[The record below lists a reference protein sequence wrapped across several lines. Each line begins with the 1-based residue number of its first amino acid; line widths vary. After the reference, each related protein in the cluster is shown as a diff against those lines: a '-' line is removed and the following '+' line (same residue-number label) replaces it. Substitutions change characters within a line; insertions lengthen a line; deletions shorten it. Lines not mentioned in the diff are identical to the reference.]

1 MKIERKDSTRE
12 LKRRTVAFKATDV
25 KDSGEFEG
33 YASVFGNV
41 DSYGD
46 VVAAGAF
53 KDSIATLK
61 TGGDPLP
68 ILWQH
73 RSSEPIGGSDFLEE
87 DDHGLKTRG
96 FLLIDEIPQAKSAHT
111 LMKRRIVKGL
121 SIGYYTRD
129 SSYDEKTG
137 VRTLK
142 ALDLVEYS
150 VVTFPANELATV
162 DSVKARSDLFR
173 GGALPS
179 LKDFEAFL
187 REAGASKTVAVAIAG
202 KGLRAMLLR
211 SESGGDPG
219 EVLSLL
225 SNFNLSKE

>member
-1 MKIERKDSTRE
+1 MKIERKDDSRE

-25 KDSGEFEG
+25 KDTGEFEG
-33 YASVFGNV
+33 YASVFGNT

-46 VVAAGAF
+46 VVAPGAF
-53 KDSIATLK
+53 KESIALLK
-61 TGGDPLP
+61 KSGDPLP
-68 ILWQH
+68 VLWQH
-73 RSSEPIGGSDFLEE
+73 RSSEPIGGSDYLEE

-111 LMKRRIVKGL
+111 LMRRRVVKGL

-137 VRTLK
+137 IRTLK
-142 ALDLVEYS
+142 QLDLVEYS
-150 VVTFPANELATV
+150 VVTFPANDLATV
-162 DSVKARSDLFR
+162 DSVKARDQLFA

-187 REAGASKTVAVAIAG
+187 REAGASKTVAAAIAG
-202 KGLRAMLLR
+202 KGLRAMLQR
-211 SESGGDPG
+211 SESGADPG

-225 SNFNLSKE
+225 SSFKLTKE

>member
-1 MKIERKDSTRE
+1 MKIERKDAAPE

-25 KDSGEFEG
+25 KDTGEFEG

-53 KDSIATLK
+53 KESIAQWRK
-61 TGGDPLP
+61 SGDPLP
-68 ILWQH
+68 VLWQH

-96 FLLIDEIPQAKSAHT
+96 FLLVDEIPQAKSAHT
-111 LMKRRIVKGL
+111 LMKRRVVKGL

-150 VVTFPANELATV
+150 VVTFPANELAQV
-162 DSVKARSDLFR
+162 DSVKARQDLFA

-187 REAGASKTVAVAIAG
+187 REAGASKTVAAAIAG
-202 KGLRAMLLR
+202 KGLRAMLQR
-211 SESGGDPG
+211 SESGADPAA
-219 EVLSLL
+219 VLKML
-225 SNFNLSKE
+225 STFKLTKE